1 MPISTFQS
9 YTFQH
14 KLIHSQAKGRQE
26 LVRDLENF
34 LITIER
40 RAFRIAQLATRC
52 EADALDIVQ
61 DAMFKLA
68 SNYQHRPVD
77 EWKPLFFKILESRI
91 MDWHRK
97 QTLRKKLFFWKTDNQ
112 EFDTESPTNEQHQDY
127 PTELANPENEIISEQ
142 LGKHLLKCIA
152 ALPVQQQ
159 QCFILRSWEGLSISE
174 TALAMKL
181 NENSVKTHYAR
192 ALKKLKDQVNFE

>member
-1 MPISTFQS
+1 M
-9 YTFQH
+9 
-14 KLIHSQAKGRQE
+14 
-26 LVRDLENF
+26 RDLENF

-40 RAFRIAQLATRC
+40 RAFRIAQLATQC

-68 SNYQHRPVD
+68 SKYQQRPAE

-97 QTLRKKLFFWKTDNQ
+97 QTLKKKLFFWKTDHQ
-112 EFDTESPTNEQHQDY
+112 ELDSESPSYEQYQGY
-127 PTELANPENEIISEQ
+127 TTEVANPENEIISEQ
-142 LGKHLLKCIA
+142 LGRHLLTCIS

-159 QCFILRSWEGLSISE
+159 QCFILRSWEGLSITE

-192 ALKKLKDQVNFE
+192 ALKKLKDQISFE

>member
-1 MPISTFQS
+1 M
-9 YTFQH
+9 
-14 KLIHSQAKGRQE
+14 
-26 LVRDLENF
+26 RDLENF
-34 LITIER
+34 LITIEG
-40 RAFRIAQLATRC
+40 RAFRIAQLATQC

-68 SNYQHRPVD
+68 SKYQHRPKE

-97 QTLRKKLFFWKTDNQ
+97 QTLRKKLFFWQKEHAGSDTD
-112 EFDTESPTNEQHQDY
+112 SSAHEQHQEY
-127 PTELANPENEIISEQ
+127 TTELANPENEIISEQ
-142 LGKHLLKCIA
+142 LGKHLLACIA

-174 TALAMKL
+174 TALAMNL

-192 ALKKLKDQVNFE
+192 ALKKLKDQITFE